1 MLMELY
7 FYKAI
12 IYQTLG
18 FCKSFERNIEIWRFF
33 MRGNREPIFKGCAT
47 ALATPFRDGEVDY
60 YTLGEM
66 IERQIDGGVAAIVI
80 CGTTGEA
87 STLSVYEHL
96 KCIECAVRLVD
107 GKIPVIAGTGNN
119 CTKKAIHISK
129 KAAELGADAL
139 LVVTPYYN
147 KASESGLIT
156 HFSAIADASEKPIM
170 LYNVPSRTG
179 VNIPLSVYSRLAD
192 HENIIGVKEASGNL
206 SAIASLIAECGDKLD
221 VYSGNDDQ
229 ILPILS
235 LGGLGVVSVV
245 SNVLPRETQDICGF
259 YFSNDTA
266 SAKKAQLDL
275 IELISV
281 LFCEVNPIPLKY
293 ALSLMG
299 ICTGDVR
306 LPLCEPSEAS
316 KKKIESALK
325 KYSLI

>member
-1 MLMELY
+1 
-7 FYKAI
+7 
-12 IYQTLG
+12 
-18 FCKSFERNIEIWRFF
+18 
-33 MRGNREPIFKGCAT
+33 MREHRRTIFKGCAT
-47 ALATPFRDGEVDY
+47 ALATPFCDGEVDY

-66 IERQIDGGVAAIVI
+66 IERQIAGGVAALVI

-96 KCIECAVRLVD
+96 KCIEFAARYVNGR
-107 GKIPVIAGTGNN
+107 IPVIAGTGNN

-139 LVVTPYYN
+139 LIVTPYYN
-147 KASESGLIT
+147 KASEEGLVS
-156 HFSAIADASEKPIM
+156 HFSAIADASEKPIL

-179 VNIPLSVYSRLAD
+179 VNIPLSVYSKLAD

-206 SAIASLIAECGDKLD
+206 SAIASLISECGDRLD

-235 LGGLGVVSVV
+235 IGGLGVVSVV
-245 SNVLPRETQDICGF
+245 SNILPKETQEICGH

-266 SAKKAQLDL
+266 LAKKAQLDL
-275 IELISV
+275 LELISA

-293 ALSLMG
+293 ALKLMG
-299 ICTGDVR
+299 ICEGDVR

-316 KKKIESALK
+316 KKKIESTLK
-325 KYSLI
+325 KYNLI